1 MPYLCIVHVGE
12 GETSD
17 RCGAGT
23 WQRKPRSVFRHVP
36 QAAGMSTFGVRQVI
50 DNLSKSSASVPLIE
64 FVSTL
69 PANGK
74 PR

>member
-1 MPYLCIVHVGE
+1 
-12 GETSD
+12 
-17 RCGAGT
+17 
-23 WQRKPRSVFRHVP
+23 
-36 QAAGMSTFGVRQVI
+36 MSTFGVRQVI